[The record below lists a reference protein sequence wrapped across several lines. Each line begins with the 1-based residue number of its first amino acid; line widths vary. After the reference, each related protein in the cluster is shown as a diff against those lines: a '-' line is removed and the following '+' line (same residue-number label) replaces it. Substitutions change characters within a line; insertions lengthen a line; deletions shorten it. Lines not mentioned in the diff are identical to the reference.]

1 MFSMWSPHGELGCVD
16 APTGRAADAGSA
28 PGTEREALLR
38 VAAAAAGAHNLEEV
52 LEVAA
57 EEARAAI
64 GAASLSVS
72 RWEREQGALRTVINV
87 GELGPGRGALSGRRA
102 ASAAATTATPSA
114 WCVDGLAYFNSI
126 DAARHRPGRRRA
138 A

>member
-1 MFSMWSPHGELGCVD
+1 MFFRWSPHGEARLPR
-16 APTGRAADAGSA
+16 APGGDGAEHGRGH

-72 RWEREQGALRTVINV
+72 RWERELDRLRTVINV
-87 GELGPGRGALSGRRA
+87 GELGP
-102 ASAAATTATPSA
+102 
-114 WCVDGLAYFNSI
+114 
-126 DAARHRPGRRRA
+126 
-138 A
+138 